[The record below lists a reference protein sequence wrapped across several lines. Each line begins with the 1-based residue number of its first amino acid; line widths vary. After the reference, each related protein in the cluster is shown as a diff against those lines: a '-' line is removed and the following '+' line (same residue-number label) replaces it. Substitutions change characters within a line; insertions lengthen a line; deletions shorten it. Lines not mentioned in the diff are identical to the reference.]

1 MRGPDAGYVPALTG
15 LRGIAAWWVVLYHFS
30 DPLTGIAPVWFYGFV
45 KQGYLAVD
53 LFFVLSGY
61 VIYLTSAKGLQSV
74 TWPSVARFWINRLIR
89 IYPLHLV
96 VMLLYLLN
104 PLALWLF
111 SETGVGVGRYDWGYF
126 FASLLLVQNWG
137 FFDDLQWNIPAWS
150 ISTEFAA
157 YLIAPVFF
165 GLFLVRAKVN
175 RPMLLMGLLAGAAG
189 VALLFFAEG
198 KKSVGDAI
206 PSLGVARCVLEFWM
220 GLCLGAY
227 CGQSGRASAAG
238 HWARSCAIALLL
250 ILFVALVMS
259 GAPNFWYVPAIFA
272 ALIFLLVQGDVVFS
286 RLLSVS
292 WVHNLGVVSY
302 STYLAHYFVKDWV
315 KFLSD
320 SVGVY
325 QLLVYLLACAA
336 ASVVLY
342 RWVEEP
348 ARRKLR
354 QRLLGVAA

>member
-1 MRGPDAGYVPALTG
+1 MRGPDAAYVPALTG

-30 DPLTGIAPVWFYGFV
+30 DPLAGHAPAWFYAGV

-61 VIYLTSAKGLQSV
+61 VIFLTSAKGLQSIN
-74 TWPSVARFWINRLIR
+74 WHSVSRFWINRLIR
-89 IYPLHLV
+89 IYPLHLT

-111 SETGVGVGRYDWGYF
+111 SEVGVGVGRYDWDYF
-126 FASLLLVQNWG
+126 LASLFLVQNWG
-137 FFDDLQWNIPAWS
+137 FFDGLQWNIPAWS

-157 YLIAPVFF
+157 YLIAPIFI
-165 GLFLVRAKVN
+165 GIFLVRAKNN
-175 RPMLLMGLLAGAAG
+175 RPVLLMGLLAGAAG

-227 CGQSGRASAAG
+227 CRQAGRTSLAG
-238 HWARSCAIALLL
+238 NWVRSCVIALLL
-250 ILFVALVMS
+250 TLFVALVIS
-259 GAPNFWYVPAIFA
+259 GVPNYWYVPAIFA
-272 ALIFLLVQGDVVFS
+272 ALIYLLVQGDVVFS
-286 RLLSVS
+286 WLLSIS
-292 WVHNLGVVSY
+292 WVHYLGVVSY

-320 SVGVY
+320 SVGIY
-325 QLLVYLLACAA
+325 QLVVYLFACAA

-348 ARRKLR
+348 ARRHLR
-354 QRLLGVAA
+354 QRLLGAAA